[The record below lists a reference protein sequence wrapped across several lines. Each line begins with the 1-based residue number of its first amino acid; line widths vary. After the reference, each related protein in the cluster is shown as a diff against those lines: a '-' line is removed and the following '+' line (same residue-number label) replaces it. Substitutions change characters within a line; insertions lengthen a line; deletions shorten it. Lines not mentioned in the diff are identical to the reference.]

1 MPRSRTKPGASAIGD
16 GVALVS
22 FSHPRLVGNQRNP
35 LLASSRLNKAS
46 LEKIRKPDMPRS
58 KNAAAPYLP
67 IFTHNFRNI
76 VDALNRKCG
85 FSHSRLALAINV
97 SRGQF
102 SGYYHATATKPCI
115 FTVQNMSEKFG
126 VPMEAFVTTN
136 LERQKHF
143 AIMATKLHRI
153 TPGARSIIHID
164 KRDDGTT
171 EGN

>member
-1 MPRSRTKPGASAIGD
+1 MPRSKATPGSSAIGD

-22 FSHPRLVGNQRNP
+22 SSHPRLVGNQRNP

-58 KNAAAPYLP
+58 QKTASTYMP
-67 IFTHNFRNI
+67 IFTANFRSI
-76 VDALNRKCG
+76 VDALNKKCG
-85 FSHSRLALAINV
+85 FSHSRLALSLGI

-115 FTVQNMSEKFG
+115 FTVQKMAEKFG
-126 VPMEAFVTTN
+126 VPMEAFVTFD
-136 LERQKHF
+136 RDKRKHY
-143 AIMATKLHRI
+143 AAMAPKLHRV
-153 TPGARSIIHID
+153 TPGARSILHID
-164 KRDDGTT
+164 KPDDGTT